1 MYLHKID
8 LVEGTSIWRCVYV
21 LMSFF
26 SIKRP
31 AEKTHEKTQKVLANE
46 LRNISDKVAAN
57 MLHLDTLHGNVRY
70 SRRDRNMLPTTTHI
84 LKS

>member
-1 MYLHKID
+1 MYLHKKN

-21 LMSFF
+21 FMVFF
-26 SIKRP
+26 SIKRR
-31 AEKTHEKTQKVLANE
+31 AEETQEKAQKVLANE
-46 LRNISDKVAAN
+46 LRNISDRVAAN
-57 MLHLDTLHGNVRY
+57 MLYLVTLHGNVRH